1 MPITGANI
9 EMYIYK
15 EKQSLAFILL
25 TLFGFVLLWAVV
37 TDAWG
42 YSSNLEFGYG
52 KQVYALLS
60 RLFWVFPAICLIKRH
75 SDSLSIGK
83 KELFS
88 KPVWNRPLAT
98 ILIISVILS
107 FVGMLII
114 HGGLWLN
121 PAIRN
126 PLDIIVI
133 CCVGFVEETVFRGW
147 GYNALRGIVSEKK
160 AVILSTLFF
169 VLLHSPAYFVR
180 CYRLGAMD
188 YDTWIIQSISATV
201 WGIVFCRLLK
211 KSKTIWNPI
220 IAHVVYDVFVTV
232 FVE

>member
-1 MPITGANI
+1 
-9 EMYIYK
+9 MYIYK
-15 EKQSLAFILL
+15 KKRSLAFILL

-42 YSSNLEFGYG
+42 YSSSLAFNYG
-52 KQVYALLS
+52 KQVYALLC

-88 KPVWNRPLAT
+88 KPVWNRSLVT
-98 ILIISVILS
+98 ILIISVILT
-107 FVGMLII
+107 FAGMLIM
-114 HGGLWLN
+114 HGGLWFN
-121 PAIRN
+121 PEIN
-126 PLDIIVI
+126 IPLKIIVI

-147 GYNALRGIVSEKK
+147 GYNALRRIVSEKK

-180 CYRLGAMD
+180 FYRLGAMD
-188 YDTWIIQSISATV
+188 YQTWITQSISAIV

-220 IAHVVYDVFVTV
+220 IAHVVYDVLATV
-232 FVE
+232 FVG

>member
-1 MPITGANI
+1 MPWNYKNTVTTKAVGTFLAANGV
-9 EMYIYK
+9 
-15 EKQSLAFILL
+15 L
-25 TLFGFVLLWAVV
+25 THNWTSEEVAELIGNEHVDIAPRIFGFLTSPTKAPKI
-37 TDAWG
+37 
-42 YSSNLEFGYG
+42 SSKSAIHTKYVC
-52 KQVYALLS
+52 QYALDGTLINTYDS
-60 RLFWVFPAICLIKRH
+60 YEAASNATGFSIKAIQKAVYGERH
-75 SDSLSIGK
+75 S
-83 KELFS
+83 
-88 KPVWNRPLAT
+88 T
-98 ILIISVILS
+98 
-107 FVGMLII
+107 
-114 HGGLWLN
+114 GGFQWRTY
-121 PAIRN
+121 RN
-126 PLDIIVI
+126 KNDIKCI

-160 AVILSTLFF
+160 AAILSTLFF

-201 WGIVFCRLLK
+201 WGIVFCWLLK